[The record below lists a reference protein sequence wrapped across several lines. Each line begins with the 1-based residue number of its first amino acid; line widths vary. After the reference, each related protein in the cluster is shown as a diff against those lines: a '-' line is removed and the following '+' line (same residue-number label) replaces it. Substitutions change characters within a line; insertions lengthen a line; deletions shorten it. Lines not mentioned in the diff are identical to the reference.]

1 MWPGQ
6 GSGFDADPFSPAG
19 TAQREWMLT
28 QRLGRSRLGKLVVW
42 LILFSDPAPTSQSCL
57 AHQPFGATARG
68 RDAFAVMATRQAVA
82 SPTMGALR

>member
-19 TAQREWMLT
+19 TAQREWILT

-42 LILFSDPAPTSQSCL
+42 FILALI
-57 AHQPFGATARG
+57 
-68 RDAFAVMATRQAVA
+68 VA
-82 SPTMGALR
+82 ALLVPIILSAIH

>member
-28 QRLGRSRLGKLVVW
+28 QRLGRSPLGKLVVW
-42 LILFSDPAPTSQSCL
+42 LILVL
-57 AHQPFGATARG
+57 I
-68 RDAFAVMATRQAVA
+68 V
-82 SPTMGALR
+82 GALLVPIILSAIH

>member
-28 QRLGRSRLGKLVVW
+28 QRPGRSRLGKLVVW
-42 LILFSDPAPTSQSCL
+42 LILAL
-57 AHQPFGATARG
+57 I
-68 RDAFAVMATRQAVA
+68 V
-82 SPTMGALR
+82 GALLVPIILSAIH

>member
-28 QRLGRSRLGKLVVW
+28 QRLGRSWLGKLVVW
-42 LILFSDPAPTSQSCL
+42 LILAL
-57 AHQPFGATARG
+57 IVGAVLVPIILSAIH
-68 RDAFAVMATRQAVA
+68 
-82 SPTMGALR
+82 

>member
-28 QRLGRSRLGKLVVW
+28 QRLGRSRTGKLVVW
-42 LILFSDPAPTSQSCL
+42 LILAL
-57 AHQPFGATARG
+57 I
-68 RDAFAVMATRQAVA
+68 V
-82 SPTMGALR
+82 GALLVPIILSAIN

>member
-28 QRLGRSRLGKLVVW
+28 QRLGRSRLGKLVVC
-42 LILFSDPAPTSQSCL
+42 LILAL
-57 AHQPFGATARG
+57 IVGAVLVPIILSAIR
-68 RDAFAVMATRQAVA
+68 
-82 SPTMGALR
+82 